1 MIDHVSGKVLST
13 WMCYITQASLQA
25 CEIITI
31 INTFYQ
37 WGPRGT
43 ERQERARGVSGSTWQ
58 SWDANHRSGIPEQ
71 KPSPQATLQK
81 APSHRKQGREG
92 FQLGPLGLHLRAGL
106 WWAVEGSNG
115 APRPQL
121 TTAQTAELVPSG
133 LSGSRGQLCG

>member
-1 MIDHVSGKVLST
+1 
-13 WMCYITQASLQA
+13 MCYITQASLQA

-43 ERQERARGVSGSTWQ
+43 ERQERARGLSGSTWQ

-121 TTAQTAELVPSG
+121 TMAQSAELVPSG
-133 LSGSRGQLCG
+133 LSGSRGQFRG